1 MFNSLKYAKML
12 MNAGVSREAA
22 ETQIEIMSDI
32 MQDNF
37 STKQDVKD
45 LGVALRSEMQEMNM
59 SLRAEMQEITA
70 SLRAEM
76 QEVSSSLRGEMKDIR
91 MEIQKLEYRM
101 TIKMGSMMTV
111 LMTLFT
117 ALIKLT

>member
-1 MFNSLKYAKML
+1 
-12 MNAGVSREAA
+12 
-22 ETQIEIMSDI
+22 
-32 MQDNF
+32 
-37 STKQDVKD
+37 
-45 LGVALRSEMQEMNM
+45 MQEITA
-59 SLRAEMQEITA
+59 SLRAEMQETAA

-91 MEIQKLEYRM
+91 MEVQKLEYRM

>member
-22 ETQIEIMSDI
+22 ETQIEIMSDM

-76 QEVSSSLRGEMKDIR
+76 QELSSSLRGEMKDVR
-91 MEIQKLEYRM
+91 MEVQKLEYRM

>member
-12 MNAGVSREAA
+12 MNAGVPREAA
-22 ETQIEIMSDI
+22 ETQIEIMSDM

-45 LGVALRSEMQEMNM
+45 LGFALRS
-59 SLRAEMQEITA
+59 EMQEITA

-76 QEVSSSLRGEMKDIR
+76 QELGSSLRAEMKDVR
-91 MEIQKLEYRM
+91 MEVQKLEYRM

-111 LMTLFT
+111 LLSLTIAIL
-117 ALIKLT
+117 KLS

>member
-1 MFNSLKYAKML
+1 MK
-12 MNAGVSREAA
+12 
-22 ETQIEIMSDI
+22 
-32 MQDNF
+32 
-37 STKQDVKD
+37 
-45 LGVALRSEMQEMNM
+45 
-59 SLRAEMQEITA
+59 EITA

-76 QEVSSSLRGEMKDIR
+76 QEVSSSLRGEMKNIR

>member
-12 MNAGVSREAA
+12 MNAGVPREAA
-22 ETQIEIMSDI
+22 ETQIEIMSDM

-59 SLRAEMQEITA
+59 SLRAEMQETA
-70 SLRAEM
+70 SALRAEM
-76 QEVSSSLRGEMKDIR
+76 RELGASLRGEMKDVR
-91 MEIQKLEYRM
+91 MEVQKLEYRM

-111 LMTLFT
+111 LLSLTIAIL
-117 ALIKLT
+117 KLS